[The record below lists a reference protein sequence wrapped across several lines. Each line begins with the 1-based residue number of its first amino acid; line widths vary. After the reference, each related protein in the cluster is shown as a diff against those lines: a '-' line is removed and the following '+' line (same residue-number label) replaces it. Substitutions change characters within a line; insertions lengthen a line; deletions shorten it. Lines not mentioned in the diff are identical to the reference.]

1 MLKFSQLIIKYSKNS
16 PSIHSLLR
24 YSSTPT
30 IAEIK
35 FQPGTDDTPALAVGS
50 KQTLTGSGKI
60 NSQMVAAAF
69 EALKSDVDIM
79 EIKTPK
85 TDERVLKAK
94 TIDELLSIS
103 EGTGVSRR
111 HALKVCN

>member
-1 MLKFSQLIIKYSKNS
+1 MLKFPQLIIRYSKNS
-16 PSIHSLLR
+16 SNIFSLLR
-24 YSSTPT
+24 YSSSPT
-30 IAEIK
+30 IAEVK
-35 FQPGTDDTPALAVGS
+35 FQTSTDDTPAITVGP
-50 KQTLTGSGKI
+50 KHNLTAPGKI

-85 TDERVLKAK
+85 TDERVLKAQS
-94 TIDELLSIS
+94 INELLSIS
-103 EGTGVSRR
+103 EGTGISRR